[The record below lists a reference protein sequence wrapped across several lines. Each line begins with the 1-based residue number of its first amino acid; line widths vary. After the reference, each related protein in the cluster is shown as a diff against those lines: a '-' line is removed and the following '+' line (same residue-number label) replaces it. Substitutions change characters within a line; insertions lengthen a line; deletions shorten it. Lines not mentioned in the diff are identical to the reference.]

1 MVGIDIFRLGYINW
15 NGVAIMKIKSPAVQA
30 GNACYSQSFCA
41 NKTMPSLSGSLGWI
55 MRARMGVNVHR
66 ED

>member
-1 MVGIDIFRLGYINW
+1 
-15 NGVAIMKIKSPAVQA
+15 MKINRQPCKRAMLA
-30 GNACYSQSFCA
+30 IHNLLCY
-41 NKTMPSLSGSLGWI
+41 KTMPSLSGSLGWI